1 MKLELKKK
9 DDDGSTFYRYRKDDY
24 LIWFSQYD
32 NGNIYRV
39 NIQGNDG
46 IEYFAVED
54 ETYYPK
60 EFYYTVPRTTI
71 SSMKEFDEFNKK
83 VQSAEELRC
92 FLRRFFAE
100 SEHGKLYFNKHNK
113 EKEENDLG
121 R

>member
-9 DDDGSTFYRYRKDDY
+9 DEDGATFYRYREDDC

-60 EFYYTVPRTTI
+60 EFYYTVPRTTKTVPLTDVT
-71 SSMKEFDEFNKK
+71 SQPQVYK
-83 VQSAEELRC
+83 
-92 FLRRFFAE
+92 
-100 SEHGKLYFNKHNK
+100 GK
-113 EKEENDLG
+113 
-121 R
+121 

>member
-9 DDDGSTFYRYRKDDY
+9 DDDGSTFYRYREDDY

-46 IEYFAVED
+46 IEYFAVEE
-54 ETYYPK
+54 ETHYPK
-60 EFYYTVPRTTI
+60 EFYYIIPRTTI

-83 VQSAEELRC
+83 IQSAEELRC
-92 FLRRFFAE
+92 FLRMFFAK

-113 EKEENDLG
+113 ENEK
-121 R
+121 

>member
-83 VQSAEELRC
+83 IQSAEELRC
-92 FLRRFFAE
+92 FLRRFFCR
-100 SEHGKLYFNKHNK
+100 KRTWQTVF
-113 EKEENDLG
+113 
-121 R
+121 

>member
-9 DDDGSTFYRYRKDDY
+9 DDDGSTFYRYREDDY
-24 LIWFSQYD
+24 IIWFSQYD

-83 VQSAEELRC
+83 IQSAEELRC

-113 EKEENDLG
+113 EKEK
-121 R
+121 

>member
-1 MKLELKKK
+1 MYTL
-9 DDDGSTFYRYRKDDY
+9 T
-24 LIWFSQYD
+24 QYD

-100 SEHGKLYFNKHNK
+100 SEHGKLYFNQHNK
-113 EKEENDLG
+113 DEEE
-121 R
+121 